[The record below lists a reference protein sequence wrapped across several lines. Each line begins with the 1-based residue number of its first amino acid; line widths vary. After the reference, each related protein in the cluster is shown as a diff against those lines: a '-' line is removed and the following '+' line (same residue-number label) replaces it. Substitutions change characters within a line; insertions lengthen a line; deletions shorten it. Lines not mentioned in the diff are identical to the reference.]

1 MGSCCAGALISIVVT
16 LIKPDNEFDWSETKK
31 INPRGR
37 AMDVERMK
45 AAQSSPKDVDG
56 PSADGSIHEKDSE
69 KADALT
75 RTSSIKEP
83 ETPIDDAEV
92 EDYETLRKSLKVATW
107 LSVSMSFIIIFVRDD
122 RRLSSRLL
130 MFVPQIIPI
139 PMFLSH
145 YVFSLTFFKAWVI
158 ICVIWL
164 FIAACITSILPLWE
178 SRGAMADIGRGV
190 IRDAFGG
197 GLRRKRAPPV
207 VA

>member
-107 LSVSMSFIIIFVRDD
+107 LSVSMSFIIIF
-122 RRLSSRLL
+122 
-130 MFVPQIIPI
+130 IIPI